1 MRPLILALLLA
12 ACKAGP
18 IDNKS
23 DAPLSDDTD
32 STADDTDSTGDDTD
46 NTADDTDSTADDTDT
61 EVADDTD
68 SPVDTDV
75 PAGPDADADGSPD
88 ALDCADADPN
98 IFPGAPELCNGGRDD
113 DCDAA
118 TTDQG
123 SATFFPTSGP
133 PVSLTAAL
141 TSGAATTT
149 QGDGEIALCAGTFS
163 GTLDINGAQVT
174 VRGAG
179 ASFTIWN
186 IPTTWAAGI
195 RAMYA
200 GGSLTV
206 RGVTFAGNRG
216 IYAGNTIRTLNVEDS
231 VFRGS
236 IYEAIQVAHLDATIT
251 GCTFEDSSGSVVFS
265 QWIQGDW
272 GSLVVRDTVLR
283 RITGGY
289 ALAGYPGTDVL
300 LEDVTAEEIGGIY
313 AGGDTVLRRF
323 RTTNARGGISFTG
336 RSALVED
343 STFIN
348 NGGIASSTPAPT
360 IVRDSTFADC
370 GAVIGVGQGG
380 LLMER
385 VTVVRSGMTSAT
397 GDSPP
402 VTIRD
407 SEFSQMI
414 NTAVSVSCLQPTG
427 GTNQITGTTFRDA
440 SQRGIAHNCNDT
452 HLDLTGSEFRNLSN
466 TNALG
471 GVVRATVTGG
481 LFEGNV
487 STGAGSAIMVGEDV
501 VLRGATI
508 RDNTSTSGAVYG
520 GSQASHTV
528 LEDCVFEG
536 NEATSGYGAV
546 DTQGRV
552 TIVGSSFINN
562 HGPSHGAVHTY
573 SGTSRIEDSVFL
585 RNGTVGGGIVFG
597 AVLELENATFGDGT
611 DENGQYDVYLWTS
624 AMTRDLDGLYTGTCD
639 VSGCF

>member
-1 MRPLILALLLA
+1 MRTLTLVLLLA
-12 ACKAGP
+12 ACNAGP
-18 IDNKS
+18 ADNKS
-23 DAPLSDDTD
+23 VDAP
-32 STADDTDSTGDDTD
+32 ADDTDSP
-46 NTADDTDSTADDTDT
+46 ADDTDVVDDTDAAEDT
-61 EVADDTD
+61 DPPVDTDVADDTD
-68 SPVDTDV
+68 PPVDTDV

-88 ALDCADADPN
+88 AHDCADADPT

-113 DCDAA
+113 DCDPT

-123 SATFFPTSGP
+123 SATFFPTSGA

-141 TSGAATTT
+141 TSGAAATT

-236 IYEAIQVAHLDATIT
+236 TYEAIQVGHLDATIT
-251 GCTFEDSSGSVVFS
+251 GCTFEDSAGSVVFS
-265 QWIQGDW
+265 QHIQGDW

-343 STFIN
+343 STFIH

-360 IVRDSTFADC
+360 VIRDSTFEDC

-380 LLMER
+380 LVMER
-385 VTVVRSGMTSAT
+385 VTVRRSGMTSVS

-414 NTAVSVSCLQPTG
+414 NTAVSVSCLQPAG
-427 GTNQITGTTFRDA
+427 GTNEITGTTFRDA
-440 SQRGIAHNCNDT
+440 AQRGIAHNCNDT
-452 HLDLTGSEFRNLSN
+452 HLDLTGSVFRNLTN

-501 VLRGATI
+501 MLRGATL

-528 LEDCVFEG
+528 IEDCVFEG

-546 DTQGRV
+546 DTQGHV
-552 TIVGSSFINN
+552 TIVGSTFVDN
-562 HGPSHGAVHTY
+562 HGPSHGAVHAYT
-573 SGTSRIEDSVFL
+573 GTSRLEDSVFL
-585 RNGTVGGGIVFG
+585 RNGAVGAGIVFG
-597 AVLELENATFGDGT
+597 AVLEIENTTFGDGA

-639 VSGCF
+639 ASGCF